1 MGRLLFLTTANLPSN
16 PRLVKE
22 VDLLQKDNHI
32 VVICFKLGNWSDVI
46 NGQMVLERKQL
57 QFIELDATQ
66 GSFISWAIGALL
78 EKTSRILWPFFK
90 SSIFLTTLAHSRR
103 SLMLIKEAKK
113 IKLKPEKIIAHNL
126 GALFPAFHLAQR
138 WKIPFHYDI
147 EDFDP
152 GIIVPEVGIEYKHY
166 SETLLKKCLPFAES
180 LTSASPLI
188 GKFTLDLIGGHQN
201 HTLIL
206 NSFPSNE
213 FRSPNKP
220 KNDILKLVWFSQRI
234 SFGRGLEQLFE
245 ACITLQNRAENKI
258 GFKNKISITLIGEL
272 DFNFERQ
279 IIRPATKQLD
289 SVSINVLPAL
299 KQKELHFSLADYN
312 IGLALEVGKDL
323 NNNLAISNKIMAYA
337 QAGLYILAT
346 NTQAQAQFIK
356 DEPIRGMLCGQT
368 AEDISLAIESLIAY
382 EQNVKLEASLRYLN
396 GRNIAWEKE
405 CQKINKIYRL

>member
-1 MGRLLFLTTANLPSN
+1 
-16 PRLVKE
+16 
-22 VDLLQKDNHI
+22 
-32 VVICFKLGNWSDVI
+32 
-46 NGQMVLERKQL
+46 
-57 QFIELDATQ
+57 
-66 GSFISWAIGALL
+66 
-78 EKTSRILWPFFK
+78 
-90 SSIFLTTLAHSRR
+90 
-103 SLMLIKEAKK
+103 
-113 IKLKPEKIIAHNL
+113 
-126 GALFPAFHLAQR
+126 
-138 WKIPFHYDI
+138 
-147 EDFDP
+147 
-152 GIIVPEVGIEYKHY
+152 
-166 SETLLKKCLPFAES
+166 
-180 LTSASPLI
+180 
-188 GKFTLDLIGGHQN
+188 
-201 HTLIL
+201 
-206 NSFPSNE
+206 
-213 FRSPNKP
+213 
-220 KNDILKLVWFSQRI
+220 
-234 SFGRGLEQLFE
+234 
-245 ACITLQNRAENKI
+245 LQNRAENKI